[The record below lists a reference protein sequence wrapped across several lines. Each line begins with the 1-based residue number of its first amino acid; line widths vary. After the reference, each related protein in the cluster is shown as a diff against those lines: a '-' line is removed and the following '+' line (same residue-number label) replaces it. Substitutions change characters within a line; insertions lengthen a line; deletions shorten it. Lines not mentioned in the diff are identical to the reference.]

1 MPRNVVVLLDNSDGR
16 AMIKDACKENGLHFV
31 EFVELVQAEVEQ
43 TGKLR
48 RAGLWDSF
56 DDILD
61 RSRWTNK
68 RECIFHRS
76 RSGLESL
83 HNVQL

>member
-1 MPRNVVVLLDNSDGR
+1 MPRNVVVLLDNADGR
-16 AMIKDACKENGLHFV
+16 AMIKDACRANGLHFA

-61 RSRWTNK
+61 RIQVD
-68 RECIFHRS
+68 E
-76 RSGLESL
+76 
-83 HNVQL
+83 

>member
-1 MPRNVVVLLDNSDGR
+1 MPRNVVVLLDNADGR
-16 AMIKDACKENGLHFV
+16 AMIKDACKSNGLLFS

-43 TGKLR
+43 TGKQR

-61 RSRWTNK
+61 RIRVD
-68 RECIFHRS
+68 E
-76 RSGLESL
+76 
-83 HNVQL
+83 

>member
-1 MPRNVVVLLDNSDGR
+1 
-16 AMIKDACKENGLHFV
+16 MIKDACKTSGLLFS

-43 TGKLR
+43 TGKQR

-61 RSRWTNK
+61 RIQVD
-68 RECIFHRS
+68 E
-76 RSGLESL
+76 
-83 HNVQL
+83 